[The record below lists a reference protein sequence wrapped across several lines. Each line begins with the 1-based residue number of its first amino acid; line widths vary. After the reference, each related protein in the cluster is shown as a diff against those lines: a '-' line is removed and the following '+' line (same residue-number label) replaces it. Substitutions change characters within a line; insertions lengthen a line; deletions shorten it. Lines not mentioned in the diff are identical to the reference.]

1 LIIFLKCI
9 QGNEQLSLRLDS
21 EIMLITPTKQTIFIY
36 NFNFNE
42 ETSIRFKKFNEN
54 NKIASIFQ
62 NSEPN

>member
-54 NKIASIFQ
+54 NQIASIFQ